1 MIKVESIYKNEKKE
15 ILTERAK
22 VQVGGEKEEFLPY
35 ELLFGALSSCFYYT
49 LQDILRKKKIDV
61 EEVRIRVEGTKRT
74 EVPTTL
80 EKATL
85 HVTYVGDIDEK
96 DAEQSA
102 KLAGKYCSIHHTLS
116 LVADI
121 RHEIVIEKEKQ

>member
-61 EEVRIRVEGTKRT
+61 EEVRNRVEATQRT
-74 EVPTTL
+74 AVPTTH
-80 EKATL
+80 ENDTL
-85 HVTYVGDIDEK
+85 HET
-96 DAEQSA
+96 
-102 KLAGKYCSIHHTLS
+102 
-116 LVADI
+116 
-121 RHEIVIEKEKQ
+121 